1 MKRFIVIF
9 LILGVTL
16 LVIPGV
22 IGFQTEERYETLLS
36 RLEKGG
42 LQIVGRS
49 YQRGWFGS
57 RAETELS
64 LMVPTSSDTGQ
75 IQSKEYRFT
84 LLSHISHGLL
94 TTEGLGMA
102 VVESEMLVD
111 GELVFPADYP
121 ATIRTS
127 IGLGGTGTTQVD
139 LPQVEI
145 AASGKRPGIRLGGVQ
160 GELTF
165 SSDLDQADIHLN
177 MNGLKLI
184 EGNAKLLEVG
194 RVELNSSSGLDDASG
209 FMLGGGQFEIEYLDI
224 QDTATG
230 TRIRLAGIGI
240 EVESSAEGGNVSG
253 FALYRLEK
261 ASVGDQVYGPAEL
274 KVAIDHISGKLMA
287 ELQESLQQINTR
299 QLSEVEKQT
308 AVMGVLMESGPEFL
322 KSDPR
327 LAVERLR
334 VKTPDGIVEA
344 HFSIQS
350 GGLEWKQVG
359 DISAVLGK
367 LVVDASLRMPET
379 LFRQLLIQQ
388 AERQVTQRLEQRR
401 QAGERVDVPDKQQ
414 LSRMA
419 KTAANQQLEQWLL
432 QEMLVRDGGDITTK
446 ASLSDGLLTVNGKM
460 LPIPIL

>member
-9 LILGVTL
+9 LILGAAL

-22 IGFQTEERYETLLS
+22 IGFQAEERYETLLS
-36 RLEKGG
+36 RLEKSGM
-42 LQIVGRS
+42 QVVGSS
-49 YQRGWFGS
+49 YQRDWFGS

-64 LMVPTSSDTGQ
+64 LMVPASSDPGQ
-75 IQSKEYRFT
+75 AQSKEYRFT
-84 LLSHISHGLL
+84 LLSQISHGLL

-102 VVESEMLVD
+102 VVESEILVD
-111 GELVFPADYP
+111 GQPVFPVDYP

-127 IGLGGTGTTQVD
+127 IDLGGAGTTQVD

-145 AASGKRPGIRLGGVQ
+145 AASGKRPRIRFGGIQ

-184 EGNAKLLEVG
+184 EDDAKLLEIG
-194 RVELNSSSGLDDASG
+194 RVELNSRSRLDASG
-209 FMLGGGQFEIEYLDI
+209 LMLGGGQFEIAHLDI
-224 QDTATG
+224 QDAGTG
-230 TRIRLAGIGI
+230 TRIRLDGIGI

-253 FALYRLEK
+253 FALYRLES
-261 ASVGDQVYGPAEL
+261 ASMGDQVYGPARL

-287 ELQESLQQINTR
+287 KLQESLQQINTK
-299 QLSEVEKQT
+299 QLSKVEKQM
-308 AVMGVLMESGPEFL
+308 AVMSVLMESGPEFL

-327 LAVERLR
+327 LAVEQLR

-344 HFSIQS
+344 RFSIQS
-350 GGLEWKQVG
+350 VGLEWKQVG

-367 LVVDASLRMPET
+367 LVVEGSLRMPET
-379 LFRQLLIQQ
+379 LFRQLFIQQ
-388 AERQVTQRLEQRR
+388 AERQITQQLAQRR
-401 QAGERVDVPDKQQ
+401 QAGESFDAPDKQQ

-419 KTAANQQLEQWLL
+419 ETAANQQLEQWLL